1 MMVLKPPP
9 RFIFDRLRADPIPST
24 VPASLPVLFFGD
36 PFTSAVATVGIN
48 PSRQE
53 YLSPN
58 GQELDGIQRRFET
71 LSSLGASSR
80 SSLDDVQAINAIER
94 MRRYFDPDRPV
105 YAWFNGLSRLVQGM
119 GASFRDRSAA
129 HLDLVQ
135 EATDPVWSQLIRA
148 DRVQAKAVLHR
159 DLPFLQKQIEEFA
172 FRTIVCTSAR
182 VYQEVSQMLRVR
194 LIKCGTLARLSWK
207 VATAELSR
215 GLIGI
220 VGWNIPLAQPTG
232 LNRDGQQHLG
242 KLLASQLTQAGI
254 NLR

>member
-1 MMVLKPPP
+1 MMVSQPPP
-9 RFIFDRLRADPIPST
+9 RFVFDRLRADPIPST

-58 GQELDGIQRRFET
+58 GQELDGTQRRFET
-71 LSSLGASSR
+71 LRSLGASSR
-80 SSLDDVQAINAIER
+80 SSLDAVQSITAIER

-105 YAWFNGLSRLVQGM
+105 YAWFNGLSRLIQGM
-119 GASFRDRSAA
+119 GASFRDRSAV

-135 EATDPVWSQLIRA
+135 EATDPVWSQLMKA
-148 DRVQAKAVLHR
+148 DRAQAVAVLHR
-159 DLPFLQKQIEEFA
+159 DLSFLRKQIEEFA
-172 FRTIVCTSAR
+172 FRIIVCTSAR
-182 VYQEVSQMLRVR
+182 VYREISHMLRVR
-194 LIKCGTLARLSWK
+194 LIQSGTLARLNWT

-220 VGWNIPLAQPTG
+220 VGWNIPLARPTG
-232 LNRDGQQHLG
+232 LNRDGQGHLG